1 MNKPTLLTEWKY
13 EEIIRKQNPLT
24 SRTLNGQVFGLEV
37 DSPFSDTTFLACDD
51 TVSALCGGT

>member
-1 MNKPTLLTEWKY
+1 MNKPTLLTEWKK
-13 EEIIRKQNPLT
+13 EEKQNPLT